1 MDKSFL
7 FVEVAYYWL
16 GVSTMEIIKDD
27 DGTTILASKAEGK
40 LVHEPVMAFFGS
52 HRRHYSLMSK

>member
-52 HRRHYSLMSK
+52 HRRH